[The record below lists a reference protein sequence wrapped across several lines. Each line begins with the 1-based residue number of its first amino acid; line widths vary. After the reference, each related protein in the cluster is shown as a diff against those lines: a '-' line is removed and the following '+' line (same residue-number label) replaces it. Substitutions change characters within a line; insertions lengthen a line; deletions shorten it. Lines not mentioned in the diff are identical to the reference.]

1 MASLP
6 IRAVSSPPP
15 QARAGRL
22 NKNGTQ
28 GKVFPGNGPHG
39 GIHSRMK
46 HVVIW
51 GFPGKMSEQAV
62 ENYLHDFRL
71 DNVEGLTEAVK
82 VELYVSSL
90 HGCKLRLIH
99 NLLTGRPT
107 RSPCIRGT

>member
-1 MASLP
+1 VASLP

-62 ENYLHDFRL
+62 ENYLRDFRL

-82 VELYVSSL
+82 VELYVQSTWL
-90 HGCKLRLIH
+90 Q
-99 NLLTGRPT
+99 TAT
-107 RSPCIRGT
+107 DT